1 MENKIQKRIRLKNEN
16 KDQKNKNRKGE
27 KMKRKNITLD
37 YYELERFLEYLNDKV
52 EDVYRSETTSEIN
65 RRLQRLRDDQPFE
78 E

>member
-1 MENKIQKRIRLKNEN
+1 
-16 KDQKNKNRKGE
+16 
-27 KMKRKNITLD
+27 MKRKNITLD

-65 RRLQRLRDDQPFE
+65 RRLQRLRDAQPFE

>member
-1 MENKIQKRIRLKNEN
+1 
-16 KDQKNKNRKGE
+16 
-27 KMKRKNITLD
+27 MKRKNITLD

-65 RRLQRLRDDQPFE
+65 RRLQRLRDDQSFE

>member
-1 MENKIQKRIRLKNEN
+1 
-16 KDQKNKNRKGE
+16 
-27 KMKRKNITLD
+27 MKRKNITLD